1 MVIEF
6 PLFEPY
12 EPIID
17 EEAEYE
23 VEKILEKKTIGGK
36 SQYLVKWKGYSLN
49 ASTWEPEENLTHC
62 TELLDRFDPLK
73 DKRYSNG
80 GKTMPEIKL
89 IGKHKIIMANSNT
102 IRKISAVWKSK
113 VMSRSQ
119 NPVVQK
125 VPKNTTN
132 FGTFATDLAT
142 GISEH
147 AVLDSNTKTM
157 KKLVGKTPFDRIVF
171 KVEWKTRDDGT
182 EPAASFHP
190 FESLKAKCPQ
200 ILLEYISKTFY
211 TD

>member
-1 MVIEF
+1 M
-6 PLFEPY
+6 
-12 EPIID
+12 
-17 EEAEYE
+17 
-23 VEKILEKKTIGGK
+23 
-36 SQYLVKWKGYSLN
+36 KWKGYSVDD
-49 ASTWEPEENLTHC
+49 STWEPEENLTHC

-73 DKRYSNG
+73 DKRHANG

-102 IRKISAVWKSK
+102 IKKISAVWKSK
-113 VMSRSQ
+113 VMSKT
-119 NPVVQK
+119 PEVIQK
-125 VPKNTTN
+125 SKKNTAQN
-132 FGTFATDLAT
+132 FGTFATDVPT
-142 GISEH
+142 GIIEH

-171 KVEWKTRDDGT
+171 KVEWKKRDDGT

-200 ILLEYISKTFY
+200 ILLEYISKAFY